1 MKWFFI
7 CMLAAN
13 LALLGWNWQHAGEYG
28 RSESGEG
35 AALPSGPRL
44 VLLGEADAVLASRK
58 GGVAMAPPPPPS
70 PPAVAEAEPAA
81 AMTTSAPDVVSSAE
95 ERAAVALRCVRLRSL
110 ESQAAA
116 ASVITALQ
124 QGGATVRGQGEEAG
138 EIKRYWVMLPPG
150 ASAAAATPVL
160 ERLQRAGIKDFYLI
174 RSGENMNAISLGVFS
189 SKDAAQ
195 NRLQQIRELKLAP
208 RIEEITLPAKRWWVE
223 FNWPATERDTVWRS
237 LLPRSTRDVLA
248 AACR

>member
-13 LALLGWNWQHAGEYG
+13 LALLGWNWQHAGDNG
-28 RSESGEG
+28 HSEQG
-35 AALPSGPRL
+35 AASVAPPPGPRL
-44 VLLGEADAVLASRK
+44 ALLGEADVPIRGRREPAVIA
-58 GGVAMAPPPPPS
+58 VPPPA
-70 PPAVAEAEPAA
+70 AVAEATAA
-81 AMTTSAPDVVSSAE
+81 AAEPGVAPPSDARVAT
-95 ERAAVALRCVRLRSL
+95 ALRCIRLRSL

-116 ASVITALQ
+116 AGVIKALQ
-124 QGGATVRGQGEEAG
+124 EGGATVRGQGEEAG

-150 ASAAAATPVL
+150 GSAAAATPVL

-174 RSGENMNAISLGVFS
+174 RSGKNVNAISLGVYS

-195 NRLQQIRELKLAP
+195 NRLRQIQELKLAP

-223 FNWPATERDTVWRS
+223 FDWPAAERDTAWRG
-237 LLPRSTRDVLA
+237 LLPRSVRDVLV

>member
-28 RSESGEG
+28 LSGSGEG
-35 AALPSGPRL
+35 SAPPSGPRL
-44 VLLGEADAVLASRK
+44 VLLGEADAALASRQ
-58 GGVAMAPPPPPS
+58 GSGAIAPPPPP
-70 PPAVAEAEPAA
+70 AVAAAVSAEAAP
-81 AMTTSAPDVVSSAE
+81 SAPDVVSPPE
-95 ERAAVALRCVRLRSL
+95 ERTAVALRCVRLRSL

-116 ASVITALQ
+116 ADVITALQ

-195 NRLQQIRELKLAP
+195 NRLQQIRELKLTP

-223 FNWPATERDTVWRS
+223 FDWPAAERDTVWRS